1 MGNRLFI
8 CTYPAHLSKPYLS
21 KVDAEFE
28 NDLFWREN
36 ADLIRRGWSEWQQY
50 YINSV
55 GYVDVL
61 DPALSRALD
70 DASFQ
75 PSEEAES
82 EVLSKV
88 LSHWTSKSTTLP
100 KGVYSAQ
107 VLSQDGVA
115 HIRHLLDSATS
126 AGIPRKHLDE
136 YACRKD
142 LIQESTNNAPG
153 NHSVRRP
160 NAMNRN
166 GLIIDPDVDGA
177 LPFQPLVKTIEDDL
191 VEKLLRPVGRVL
203 FPDRIR

>member
-115 HIRHLLDSATS
+115 HNRHLLDSATS
-126 AGIPRKHLDE
+126 AGIPRKHP
-136 YACRKD
+136 R
-142 LIQESTNNAPG
+142 
-153 NHSVRRP
+153 
-160 NAMNRN
+160 
-166 GLIIDPDVDGA
+166 
-177 LPFQPLVKTIEDDL
+177 
-191 VEKLLRPVGRVL
+191 
-203 FPDRIR
+203 